1 MVPTRSGRRGSSGR
15 WQSDCRSD
23 SIRAMDHDEIRRR
36 MLDRRRSLTPEAV
49 AQASALV
56 VERVRILSGYIDAA
70 LVASYM
76 SRDGEIDPAELLREK
91 SPKVALP
98 VTRAEEPLRFV
109 IPDGPFELGPFG
121 IRQPTTGRVVQP
133 TELEVV
139 LVPLV
144 AVDWSGNRLGHGAGY
159 YDRTFA
165 FRRDCDH
172 PVLIGLAH
180 RFQVVE
186 SIEPS
191 PWDVPVDLIVT
202 ETGIFGRGIAPSAFP
217 MGED

>member
-1 MVPTRSGRRGSSGR
+1 M
-15 WQSDCRSD
+15 D
-23 SIRAMDHDEIRRR
+23 RAEIRRQ
-36 MLDRRRSLTPEAV
+36 MLDRRRALSVEAV
-49 AQASALV
+49 AQASALA
-56 VERVRILSGYIDAA
+56 VERVRTLPGYTDAA

-76 SRDGEIDPAELLREK
+76 SQDGEIDPAGLLQEK
-91 SPKVALP
+91 NPEVALP
-98 VTRAEEPLRFV
+98 ITRAAEPLRFV
-109 IPDGPFELGPFG
+109 VPDGPLEIGPFG

-165 FRRDCDH
+165 FRRDRDH

-186 SIEPS
+186 SLEPS
-191 PWDVPVDLIVT
+191 PWDVPVDLVVT
-202 ETGIFGRGIAPSAFP
+202 ETGIFGRGIAPSGPP

>member
-1 MVPTRSGRRGSSGR
+1 M
-15 WQSDCRSD
+15 D
-23 SIRAMDHDEIRRR
+23 RAVIRRQ
-36 MLDRRRSLTPEAV
+36 MLDRRRALSVEAV
-49 AQASALV
+49 AQASALA
-56 VERVRILSGYIDAA
+56 VERIRTLPGYTDAA

-76 SRDGEIDPAELLREK
+76 SQDGEIDPSGLLQGE
-91 SPKVALP
+91 SPEVALP

-109 IPDGPFELGPFG
+109 VPDGPLEIGPFG

-165 FRRDCDH
+165 FRRDSDH

-180 RFQVVE
+180 RFQVIE
-186 SIEPS
+186 SIEPR
-191 PWDVPVDLIVT
+191 PWDIPVDLVVT
-202 ETGIFGRGIAPSAFP
+202 ETGIFGRGIAPSGPP

>member
-1 MVPTRSGRRGSSGR
+1 MVPTRPERSGSSAR
-15 WQSDCRSD
+15 WQSERGSD
-23 SIRAMDHDEIRRR
+23 SIRTMDHTAIRRQ
-36 MLDRRRSLTPEAV
+36 MLDRRRALTSEAV

-56 VERVRILSGYIDAA
+56 VERVRLLPGYTDAA
-70 LVASYM
+70 LVASYV
-76 SRDGEIDPAELLREK
+76 SRGGEIDPAELLREK
-91 SPKVALP
+91 SAEIALP

-109 IPDGPFELGPFG
+109 IPDGPLELGPFG

-165 FRRDCDH
+165 FRRDRDH

-180 RFQVVE
+180 RFQVVK

-191 PWDVPVDLIVT
+191 PWDVPVDLVVT

>member
-1 MVPTRSGRRGSSGR
+1 M
-15 WQSDCRSD
+15 
-23 SIRAMDHDEIRRR
+23 E
-36 MLDRRRSLTPEAV
+36 
-49 AQASALV
+49 
-56 VERVRILSGYIDAA
+56 
-70 LVASYM
+70 
-76 SRDGEIDPAELLREK
+76 
-91 SPKVALP
+91 
-98 VTRAEEPLRFV
+98 
-109 IPDGPFELGPFG
+109 
-121 IRQPTTGRVVQP
+121 P

-165 FRRDCDH
+165 FRRDRDH

-180 RFQVVE
+180 QFQVVE
-186 SIEPS
+186 SIKPS

-202 ETGIFGRGIAPSAFP
+202 ETGIFGRGIAPSTFP

>member
-1 MVPTRSGRRGSSGR
+1 
-15 WQSDCRSD
+15 
-23 SIRAMDHDEIRRR
+23 MDHAVIRRR
-36 MLDRRRSLTPEAV
+36 MLDRRRALSVEAV
-49 AQASALV
+49 NQASALV
-56 VERVRILSGYIDAA
+56 VERVRSLPAYAGAT

-76 SRDGEIDPAELLREK
+76 SLDGEIDPAELLQGK
-91 SPKVALP
+91 SPQVALP
-98 VTRAEEPLRFV
+98 VTRAAEPLRFV
-109 IPDGPFELGPFG
+109 VPDGPLELGSFG
-121 IRQPTTGRVVQP
+121 IREPTTGRVVEP

-144 AVDWSGNRLGHGAGY
+144 AVDWLGNRLGHGAGY

-165 FRRDCDH
+165 FRRDRNH

-180 RFQVVE
+180 QFQVVE
-186 SIEPS
+186 SIKPS

-202 ETGIFGRGIAPSAFP
+202 ETGIFGRGVAPSTFP

>member
-1 MVPTRSGRRGSSGR
+1 M
-15 WQSDCRSD
+15 D
-23 SIRAMDHDEIRRR
+23 RAVIRRQ
-36 MLDRRRSLTPEAV
+36 MLDRRRALSVEAV
-49 AQASALV
+49 AQASALA
-56 VERVRILSGYIDAA
+56 VERVQTLPDYTAAA

-76 SRDGEIDPAELLREK
+76 SQDGEIDPAELLQGK
-91 SPKVALP
+91 SPEVALP
-98 VTRAEEPLRFV
+98 ITRAEESLRFV
-109 IPDGPFELGPFG
+109 VPDGPLEIGPFG

-165 FRRDCDH
+165 FRRDRDH

-180 RFQVVE
+180 QFQVVE
-186 SIEPS
+186 SIKPS
-191 PWDVPVDLIVT
+191 LWDVPVDLIVT
-202 ETGIFGRGIAPSAFP
+202 ETGIFGRGVAPSTFP

>member
-1 MVPTRSGRRGSSGR
+1 M
-15 WQSDCRSD
+15 D
-23 SIRAMDHDEIRRR
+23 RALIRRQ
-36 MLDRRRSLTPEAV
+36 MLDRRRALSVEAV
-49 AQASALV
+49 AQASALA
-56 VERVRILSGYIDAA
+56 VERVRTLPGYTDAA

-76 SRDGEIDPAELLREK
+76 SQDGEIDPAGLLQEK
-91 SPKVALP
+91 NPEVALP
-98 VTRAEEPLRFV
+98 ITRAAEPLRFV
-109 IPDGPFELGPFG
+109 VPDGPLEIGPFG

-144 AVDWSGNRLGHGAGY
+144 AVDWLGNRLGHGAGY

-165 FRRDCDH
+165 FRQDRDH

-191 PWDVPVDLIVT
+191 PWDVPVDLVVT
-202 ETGIFGRGIAPSAFP
+202 ETGIFGRGIAPSGPP

>member
-1 MVPTRSGRRGSSGR
+1 M
-15 WQSDCRSD
+15 
-23 SIRAMDHDEIRRR
+23 
-36 MLDRRRSLTPEAV
+36 
-49 AQASALV
+49 
-56 VERVRILSGYIDAA
+56 
-70 LVASYM
+70 
-76 SRDGEIDPAELLREK
+76 
-91 SPKVALP
+91 
-98 VTRAEEPLRFV
+98 
-109 IPDGPFELGPFG
+109 
-121 IRQPTTGRVVQP
+121 QP

-165 FRRDCDH
+165 FRQGHTH

-180 RFQVVE
+180 RFQILE

-191 PWDVPVDLIVT
+191 PWDIPVDLVVT
-202 ETGIFGRGIAPSAFP
+202 ETGIFGRGIAPSGLR

>member
-1 MVPTRSGRRGSSGR
+1 
-15 WQSDCRSD
+15 
-23 SIRAMDHDEIRRR
+23 MDHDEIRRR

-56 VERVRILSGYIDAA
+56 VERVRVLPGYIDAA

-98 VTRAEEPLRFV
+98 VTRAEDPLRFV

-202 ETGIFGRGIAPSAFP
+202 ETGIFGRGVAPSTFP

>member
-1 MVPTRSGRRGSSGR
+1 MVPTRPERSGSSGG
-15 WQSDCRSD
+15 WQSERRSD
-23 SIRAMDHDEIRRR
+23 SIRTMDLAAIRRR
-36 MLDRRRSLTPEAV
+36 MLGRRRALTSEAV

-56 VERVRILSGYIDAA
+56 VERVRLLPGYTDAA
-70 LVASYM
+70 LVASYV
-76 SRDGEIDPAELLREK
+76 SRGGEIDPAELLREK
-91 SPKVALP
+91 SAEIALP

-109 IPDGPFELGPFG
+109 IPDGPLELGPFG

-165 FRRDCDH
+165 FRRDRDH

-180 RFQVVE
+180 RFQVVK

-191 PWDVPVDLIVT
+191 PWDVPVDLVVT